1 MARWWTTSSSCVCV
15 LTLFLPFLFAS
26 VLAFV
31 STPSGKQRRRGH
43 LCTFLR
49 FFSLAF
55 RLFVC
60 LMLSSSHHLTCVSS
74 LSSKVV
80 ADKHMQRNGGKKEM
94 ETREKKNKKDTQTRE
109 HGQATFCCFLLCF
122 CFSPFFLVSFRTVFL
137 VFSTSRSLP
146 SDLFRFLAV
155 LDPFS
160 LLCSFSLNH
169 CLVLVCLICSF
180 RLFVSLL
187 WLRPWN
193 CPSEFTPC
201 TPRPLASCPAMRS
214 PSSTVLPRAV
224 AATRYTQHEF
234 NHGSPADI

>member
-94 ETREKKNKKDTQTRE
+94 ETREKKTKRTHKLENTVKPRF
-109 HGQATFCCFLLCF
+109 AAFCCASVFP
-122 CFSPFFLVSFRTVFL
+122 PFFLCLLEPFFWSSQRLAHFHRT
-137 VFSTSRSLP
+137 S
-146 SDLFRFLAV
+146 
-155 LDPFS
+155 
-160 LLCSFSLNH
+160 
-169 CLVLVCLICSF
+169 
-180 RLFVSLL
+180 FVSWRCWIRFPFCAPFL
-187 WLRPWN
+187 
-193 CPSEFTPC
+193 
-201 TPRPLASCPAMRS
+201 
-214 PSSTVLPRAV
+214 
-224 AATRYTQHEF
+224 
-234 NHGSPADI
+234 